1 MDNLGVKIKI
11 RIMKKILYILF
22 VMLCMASCDD
32 FLFETRTYEVNYTV
46 CYPDTI
52 ITQTDTVSSNCAM
65 SVWNNMNDPVRT
77 SSHRGT
83 NYIVVGNNSY
93 SNTTC
98 PIRVNNYRRLK

>member
-1 MDNLGVKIKI
+1 MDNIRI
-11 RIMKKILYILF
+11 RIMKKLLL
-22 VMLCMASCDD
+22 VMMIALSYVSCND
-32 FLFETRTYEVNYTV
+32 FSYETRTYEVNYTV

-52 ITQTDTVSSNCAM
+52 ITKTDTISSNCAM
-65 SVWNNMNDPVRT
+65 TVWNNMNEPVKT

-83 NYIVVGNNSY
+83 NYIVVGNSSY

>member
-1 MDNLGVKIKI
+1 
-11 RIMKKILYILF
+11 MKKLLF
-22 VMLCMASCDD
+22 AIMIALSCVACDD

-52 ITQTDTVSSNCAM
+52 ITKTDTISSNCAM
-65 SVWNNMNDPVRT
+65 TVWENTNKPVRT
-77 SSHRGT
+77 SSQRGT
-83 NYIVVGNNSY
+83 NYIVVGNSSY